1 MQKGTRGANFYG
13 EECQA
18 GVKGVLLRESPQEAQ
33 TIDVASQEEP
43 VEPNSLPEEF
53 GENKSDLRDEVATET
68 EELKEEMNE
77 PTQVKEE
84 PFSWEEKLAEA
95 REKELEKKPKGNR
108 FI

>member
-1 MQKGTRGANFYG
+1 MSQR
-13 EECQA
+13 EEIYE
-18 GVKGVLLRESPQEAQ
+18 KL
-33 TIDVASQEEP
+33 
-43 VEPNSLPEEF
+43 VERAAPLF
-53 GENKSDLRDEVATET
+53 GKT
-68 EELKEEMNE
+68 KEEMNE